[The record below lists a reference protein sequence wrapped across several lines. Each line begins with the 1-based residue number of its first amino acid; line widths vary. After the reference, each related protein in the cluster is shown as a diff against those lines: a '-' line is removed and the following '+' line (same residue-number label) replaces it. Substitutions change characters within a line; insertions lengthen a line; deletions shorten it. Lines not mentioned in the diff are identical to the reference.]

1 MQLTIYIILFFIQEI
16 TAGVFIHLLLTPKY
30 SQKFCMLI
38 WILTSW
44 TLPVGR
50 MIQMH
55 SENLKPFFLLFQVI
69 KWIVIASLLYR
80 DAIWKKI
87 VSAMLTLCANVF
99 GDALMIFIFYFVNP
113 SYLEEV
119 TEIDAHVN
127 IMAVSAQAVLLVVY
141 MCFLQLWNLI
151 RNRHL
156 IKGYLPLLLL
166 PISQGFFSVW
176 ADLSEENR
184 ASSYSIAFFLGA
196 FLGFCLDIYWMYELL
211 YRSRRT
217 EAERKLKEMHHVMEL
232 EHVHYQEIESKR
244 EEVAKIRHDINNQ
257 ILAARHL
264 ISEGDTERSE
274 HMLEQ
279 LLEQVS
285 ATKEYPYCA
294 VPIINAILNEK
305 NRLCEQHQ
313 IELVTDLSFPSDL
326 HVNDVMLCSLF
337 SNLLDNAIHAVEDMD
352 SGKRWVRISAITEG
366 GFLVIKT
373 KNPSGKPEPVKRG
386 HGKGTVILR
395 EITET
400 HGGIY
405 QTEYKDEIYT
415 AMVSLML
422 KENDWGGEKIC

>member
-30 SQKFCMLI
+30 SQKFFMLI

-217 EAERKLKEMHHVMEL
+217 EAERKLKEMQHIMEL
-232 EHVHYQEIESKR
+232 ENIHYQEIESKR
-244 EEVAKIRHDINNQ
+244 EEVSKIRHDINNQ

-274 HMLEQ
+274 HMLDQ

-285 ATKEYPYCA
+285 ATKEYPYCV

-313 IELVTDLSFPSDL
+313 IDFVTDLSFPSDL
-326 HVNDVMLCSLF
+326 YVDDVMLCSLF
-337 SNLLDNAIHAVEDMD
+337 SNLLDNAIHAVEKMD
-352 SGKRWVRISAITEG
+352 PGKRWIRISAIMEG
-366 GFLVIKT
+366 GFLLVKT
-373 KNPSGKPEPVKRG
+373 RNSSGKPEPVKSG
-386 HGKGTVILR
+386 HGKGTIILR
-395 EITET
+395 EIAEM
-400 HGGIY
+400 HGGMY
-405 QTEYKDEIYT
+405 QTEYQGGIFT
-415 AMVSLML
+415 AVVSMGINL
-422 KENDWGGEKIC
+422 K